1 MCCSFKTSRSGLL
14 LVSSGTMGKPLNL
27 LLSVFSY
34 PSDVGGNNTLFINK
48 QKVSALGTFLVI
60 NERYLVWAVPS
71 HSSWAEPR
79 KFDLPLAHRHPPS
92 SLTSRGAGATKYFTP
107 HRAPGGTAKSPMQ
120 FRRDQGFQIPL
131 KHFLQ
136 MDTCAAAN
144 QSKPGWSF
152 VVSWELLNQTFFW
165 QGKHSPPFVFFFF
178 FLGRVQLFVVL
189 ET

>member
-131 KHFLQ
+131 
-136 MDTCAAAN
+136 N
-144 QSKPGWSF
+144 
-152 VVSWELLNQTFFW
+152 TFFKW
-165 QGKHSPPFVFFFF
+165 IPVQLQISQSQAGHSWSLGNCSIKHSFGKESTHPLLCFFFF
-178 FLGRVQLFVVL
+178 FLEGCSYLWS
-189 ET
+189 